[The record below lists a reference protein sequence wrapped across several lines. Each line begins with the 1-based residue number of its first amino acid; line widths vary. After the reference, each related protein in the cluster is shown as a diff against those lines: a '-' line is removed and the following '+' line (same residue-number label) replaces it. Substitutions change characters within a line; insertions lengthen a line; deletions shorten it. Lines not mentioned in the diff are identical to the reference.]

1 MDEARQWALESLRT
15 DAQFLFTPP
24 QIALACIYHFE
35 KGLVREFLMIK
46 FPVGSTLSQGKP
58 EEGGSR
64 LGAAET
70 LIRVVEDCDELVS
83 TRLNT
88 IQARSKEDSIS
99 LVTEIDKKLYR
110 CRKALDSTTSNGEIS
125 DTAKRKAD
133 SSEERET
140 KKPRPD

>member
-35 KGLVREFLMIK
+35 KELVREFLAVK
-46 FPVGSTLSQGKP
+46 FPVGSTLTPGKP
-58 EEGGSR
+58 EEGASR
-64 LGAAET
+64 VDAAET
-70 LIRVVEDCDELVS
+70 LIRVVQDCDELIS

-88 IQARSKEDSIS
+88 IQARSKEDTIS
-99 LVTEIDKKLYR
+99 LVTEIDKKLYQ
-110 CRKALDSTTSNGEIS
+110 CRKALDSSTSNGEIS

-140 KKPRPD
+140 KKLRTD